1 MQSLHTPNRC
11 VSELAEAECRVPELN
26 SLIDHQREFIEEL
39 ERQGV
44 DLASASIVLDSLLV
58 SLSLSIRERHRL
70 RSISSARRAQ
80 AA

>member
-11 VSELAEAECRVPELN
+11 VSELAKAECRVPELN

-44 DLASASIVLDSLLV
+44 DLASAKIVLDSLLV
-58 SLSLSIRERHRL
+58 SLSLSVSERHRL
-70 RSISSARRAQ
+70 RLMLSAQRAE